1 MLTDIL
7 LEKGKVLSELDDVQI
22 EPFPIFINSL
32 ITIAIIRTNSNRY
45 KESLPLYCESLIKKE
60 PSIWRKLIYFF
71 ATMYVTMIAM
81 EILTIIIVE

>member
-32 ITIAIIRTNSNRY
+32 IPIAIIRTNSNRY
-45 KESLPLYCESLIKKE
+45 KESLH
-60 PSIWRKLIYFF
+60 F
-71 ATMYVTMIAM
+71 
-81 EILTIIIVE
+81 IVSH